1 MIWKRQVEV
10 PAVDKKFN
18 TEISLIKHLS
28 LMKLKDAGWQGKRTF
43 KKKLQCLQKVWIRA
57 FGLFVH
63 QIISLYEVFELQ
75 QNFRRNEAVTCK
87 TPFFVIGLFCPPH
100 SICLNIG
107 FWQGSFVWKCYV
119 FNIITFNWK
128 AVLKLFDKG
137 FHFSENLFQN

>member
-18 TEISLIKHLS
+18 TEISLIKHVK
-28 LMKLKDAGWQGKRTF
+28 LMKLKDAGWQGKRTL
-43 KKKLQCLQKVWIRA
+43 KKNSSAYKKCEYGHLDCLYIKS
-57 FGLFVH
+57 
-63 QIISLYEVFELQ
+63 SLYTFFELQ

-87 TPFFVIGLFCPPH
+87 TPFFLIGLFCPPH

-107 FWQGSFVWKCYV
+107 FWQRSFVWKCYV